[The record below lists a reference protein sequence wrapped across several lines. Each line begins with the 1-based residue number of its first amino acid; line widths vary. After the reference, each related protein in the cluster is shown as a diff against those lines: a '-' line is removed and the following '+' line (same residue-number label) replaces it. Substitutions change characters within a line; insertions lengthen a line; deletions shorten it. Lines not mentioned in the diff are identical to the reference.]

1 MNRIRT
7 IRAFTLLEVLVATV
21 MIAILAVSLYGML
34 HTGIQIQRSATGSL
48 AQARKVSLLME
59 ILRQDVASILPPGG
73 VLKGPFTGQ
82 SLVDGV
88 NDAMM
93 FYNTAQAVPDPNW
106 TGNILEPVGDVQK
119 VEIYCQ
125 PAEDGKSQ
133 LLLRRVTRNLL
144 SPTMIEQQPEVLCP
158 GIATFNLRYFNG
170 TAWQNIWDST
180 AQDNNLPAA
189 IEVSLQL
196 ADKSD
201 QGVTH
206 EHHIT
211 GVLLPMCG
219 QKLSTQTIG
228 TVNP

>member
-1 MNRIRT
+1 MNKIRT
-7 IRAFTLLEVLVATV
+7 IKAFTLLEVLVATV
-21 MIAILAVSLYGML
+21 MIAVLAVSLYTML

-48 AQARKVSLLME
+48 AQTRKVGLLME

-82 SLVDGV
+82 SLVDGI
-88 NDAMM
+88 NDAMT

-106 TGNILEPVGDVQK
+106 KGNILELTGDVQK

-125 PAEDGKSQ
+125 PADEGKSQ
-133 LLLRRVTRNLL
+133 VLVRRVTRNLL
-144 SPTMIEQQPEVLCP
+144 SPTMVEQQPEVLCR
-158 GIATFNLRYFNG
+158 GIASFNLRYFDG

-180 AQDNNLPAA
+180 VQNNNLPAA

-201 QGVTH
+201 RGAAH
-206 EHHIT
+206 GPRIT

-228 TVNP
+228 SVNP

>member
-1 MNRIRT
+1 MNKIRT
-7 IRAFTLLEVLVATV
+7 IKAFTLIEVLVATV
-21 MIAILAVSLYGML
+21 MMAILAVSLYTML
-34 HTGIQIQRSATGSL
+34 RTGIQIQRSVTGSL
-48 AQARKVSLLME
+48 AQTRKVSLLME

-106 TGNILEPVGDVQK
+106 TGNILEPVGDVQE

-133 LLLRRVTRNLL
+133 VLLRRVTRNLL
-144 SPTMIEQQPEVLCP
+144 SPTMVGRQPEVLCR
-158 GIATFNLRYFNG
+158 GIASFNLRYFDG

-180 AQDNNLPAA
+180 VQNNNLPAA

-196 ADKSD
+196 ADRSD
-201 QGVTH
+201 RGAAQGLR
-206 EHHIT
+206 IT

-228 TVNP
+228 AGNL